1 MIDASINP
9 HIEQIALKLKTL
21 PESPGV
27 YQHLDA
33 EGKVIYVG
41 KARNLRSR
49 VSSYFSHYDDKSA
62 KIKMLVRNIADTRVT
77 VVATEIDA
85 LLLENSLIKQY
96 QPRYNSMLKDDK
108 SYPYLLIT
116 DEPYPRLLYVRK
128 HAGLPRG
135 QFFGPYPNGVI
146 LRQLQDIIRQLFQ
159 YRTCNRILDFGT
171 QNSKFR
177 IQNSNRP
184 CMKHQIGLCA
194 APCAGLQ
201 SREEYLQTFDN
212 IRRILRGDFD
222 DILASLKAEMLALAD
237 ELRFEEA
244 EAVKRRIRLLEE
256 YQSRSTVVGANVRDV
271 DVVSILSDERY
282 AWVNFMRIRNGAI
295 IYSFSNEV
303 RKQLDETDA
312 ELLAT
317 LIPQFHQ
324 QTQSTAT
331 EVVLPIAVPDLPP
344 DYLQQNTVP
353 RGDRRRLLELS
364 LRNVEAYRKQCT
376 HQRALTVGEAAPQ
389 ALKQLERLQA
399 LLSLPKPP
407 MEIECFDNSNIQGA
421 YPVAGMVRFS
431 AGKPNR
437 KEYRKFNIKGKANLQ
452 PPTSDLQPPTSDL
465 QPPTSDLRP
474 PTSDLRPPTSDL
486 RINDDYASMAEVIER
501 RYRRLRDEGQPLPD
515 LLIVDGGEGQME
527 MARRVLRD
535 QLQLPIPIAGLAKD
549 DRHRTSRLLV
559 FGSQNSEP
567 GGHNSDLQPPTSD
580 LQPPTSDL
588 QPPTSIKTVQLKP
601 TDPLFLLLEHIQN
614 EVHRFAISFHKN
626 KRSKGTFRTSLTDI
640 PGIGPATAQN
650 LLLRFSSV
658 KHISRLS
665 LEDLAIVIGPT
676 KAQAIYQHLH
686 QEK

>member
-9 HIEQIALKLKTL
+9 HIEQIALWLKTV

-33 EGKVIYVG
+33 EGRVIYVG

-62 KIKMLVRNIADTRVT
+62 KIKMLVRNIAQTRVT

-116 DEPYPRLLYVRK
+116 DEPFPRLLYVRK
-128 HAGLPRG
+128 HTGLPRG

-146 LRQLQDIIRQLFQ
+146 LRQLQDIIRQLFR
-159 YRTCNRILDFGT
+159 YRTCNTMG
-171 QNSKFR
+171 K
-177 IQNSNRP
+177 RP

-201 SREEYLQTFDN
+201 SRKEYLQTFDN

-331 EVVLPIAVPDLPP
+331 EVVLPIPVPDLPP
-344 DYLQQNTVP
+344 DYLQQNTAP

-376 HQRALTVGEAAPQ
+376 HQRALTAGEAAPQ

-437 KEYRKFNIKGKANLQ
+437 KEYRKFNIKGTAN
-452 PPTSDLQPPTSDL
+452 L

-535 QLQLPIPIAGLAKD
+535 RLQLPIPIAGLAKD

-559 FGSQNSEP
+559 FGSQNSEL
-567 GGHNSDLQPPTSD
+567 GGQ
-580 LQPPTSDL
+580 TSDL

-601 TDPLFLLLEHIQN
+601 TDPLFHLLEQIQN
-614 EVHRFAISFHKN
+614 EVHRFAITFHKD
-626 KRSKGTFRTSLTDI
+626 KRSRATFRTSLTDI
-640 PGIGPATAQN
+640 PGIGPQTARD
-650 LLLRFSSV
+650 LLLRFGSV
-658 KHISRLS
+658 KQIAHLT
-665 LEDLAIVIGPT
+665 EADLADAVGPA
-676 KAQAIYQHLH
+676 KAKLIFNYLN
-686 QEK
+686 KTN